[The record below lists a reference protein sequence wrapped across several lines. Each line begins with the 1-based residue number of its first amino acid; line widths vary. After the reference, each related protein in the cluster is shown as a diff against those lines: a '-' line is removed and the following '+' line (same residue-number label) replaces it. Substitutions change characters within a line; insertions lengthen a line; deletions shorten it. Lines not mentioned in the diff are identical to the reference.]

1 VTAHAIPERVASEP
15 RPVASRLV
23 NGPSYVPVLV
33 GEVSRRVSSPRPAR
47 PRAPPPGTAIRTWQ
61 AFSERRPSQPA
72 GPTAFSW
79 PATDASPYAV
89 ANNVPW
95 SPSVDPILVIIW
107 HLLAD
112 PDIRYKDLGADHY
125 TRHVDLDA
133 KRRNHIR

>member
-1 VTAHAIPERVASEP
+1 
-15 RPVASRLV
+15 
-23 NGPSYVPVLV
+23 
-33 GEVSRRVSSPRPAR
+33 
-47 PRAPPPGTAIRTWQ
+47 
-61 AFSERRPSQPA
+61 
-72 GPTAFSW
+72 
-79 PATDASPYAV
+79 V